1 MWSFKHGERVFK
13 LQYCQNGAS
22 GFGLDRLRVWVLG
35 CVQGGRR
42 TPHPSPKAPPPLRPR
57 GRLTINQI
65 QLVTCCPLDNAPTDR
80 AGSPLE
86 VSGPSPAA
94 RGPRM
99 HRGHTHTHTHQHTG
113 RRAGGRAGRKTIKTC
128 RKTVGISWHKDRQK
142 EKKTLS
148 TMLPNVTSQT
158 EEGKDGA
165 KVGL

>member
-99 HRGHTHTHTHQHTG
+99 HRGHTHTHTNTQAGGQAGGQAERQYRHAERQLALVGTKTG
-113 RRAGGRAGRKTIKTC
+113 RKK
-128 RKTVGISWHKDRQK
+128 
-142 EKKTLS
+142 KKTLS